1 PVDEAAGGAP
11 VGRGW
16 KLHLILPGVLDV
28 RELLDAA
35 VLAPALRGSVL
46 VEHQRRV
53 RPVRE
58 DALLLDL
65 AVVDA
70 SDPALRM
77 PADAPATAEDA
88 AVALDQVR
96 ERVPGIRPQ
105 LPDGE
110 LSHRRL
116 LTPPAGTGYWVT
128 SLDASARGP

>member
-1 PVDEAAGGAP
+1 AAMRLATGDGLGDGLDQATAPLGDLLQRAANGQAQDPLAAMALVDEAAGGAP

-35 VLAPALRGSVL
+35 VLAPALRGTVL

-70 SDPALRM
+70 
-77 PADAPATAEDA
+77 
-88 AVALDQVR
+88 
-96 ERVPGIRPQ
+96 
-105 LPDGE
+105 
-110 LSHRRL
+110 
-116 LTPPAGTGYWVT
+116 
-128 SLDASARGP
+128 